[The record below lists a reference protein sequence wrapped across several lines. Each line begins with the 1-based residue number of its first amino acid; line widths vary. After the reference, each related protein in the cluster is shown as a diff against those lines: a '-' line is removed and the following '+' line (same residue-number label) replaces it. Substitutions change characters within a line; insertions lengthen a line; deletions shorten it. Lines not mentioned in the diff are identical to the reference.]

1 MKKKVKK
8 FAEGGFSAAQEEWL
22 GGADRTDP
30 YILARMRS
38 AVPDAPKDTYENNAP
53 YKSDDQGLAL
63 SKEDVAAERSK
74 RGYVDAPVTKTVTKT
89 SVTKP
94 KSDWDDNSKMLPGH
108 EKSKI
113 DKNWD
118 DNNSML
124 PGHTKPK
131 NKIVEAE
138 KTSTRKPYIDIPSRS
153 NIGLR
158 QFKTTFKS
166 GGSVSS
172 ASKRADGCAIKGKT
186 RGKIC

>member
-1 MKKKVKK
+1 MRK

-38 AVPDAPKDTYENNAP
+38 AVPDEPAPKSRDFDAIDADMVAP
-53 YKSDDQGLAL
+53 SRNLT
-63 SKEDVAAERSK
+63 S
-74 RGYVDAPVTKTVTKT
+74 PVTKTVSKTKV

-94 KSDWDDNSKMLPGH
+94 KSDWEDNSKMLPGH

-113 DKNWD
+113 DPNWD
-118 DNNSML
+118 DNSSML
-124 PGHTKPK
+124 PGHTKPE
-131 NKIVEAE
+131 NKKVEAE

-158 QFKTTFKS
+158 QFKNIKDDGSVKKMSS
-166 GGSVSS
+166 GGKVKS
-172 ASKRADGCAIKGKT
+172 ASSRADGCAIRGKT
-186 RGKIC
+186 RA

>member
-38 AVPDAPKDTYENNAP
+38 AVPDSPAKETIADNDP
-53 YKSDDQGLAL
+53 YGVTKRETSADLDPYG
-63 SKEDVAAERSK
+63 AA
-74 RGYVDAPVTKTVTKT
+74 TKTVTKT

-118 DNNSML
+118 DNSKML
-124 PGHTKPK
+124 PGHENTKTK
-131 NKIVEAE
+131 TVEAV

>member
-38 AVPDAPKDTYENNAP
+38 AVPDEVKAPVYKDESMGEFTTN
-53 YKSDDQGLAL
+53 L
-63 SKEDVAAERSK
+63 KEAS
-74 RGYVDAPVTKTVTKT
+74 APVTKTVTKT

-118 DNNSML
+118 DNSKML
-124 PGHTKPK
+124 PGHENTKTK
-131 NKIVEAE
+131 TVEAV